1 MELEGLIR
9 LHKVL
14 YIKNLNGKVPETVMT
29 GDTADISTIES
40 NGWYDWMKFY
50 DLVGNSFL
58 EDKYYLRHY
67 LGQAIDIGPALT
79 VKILKMN

>member
-1 MELEGLIR
+1 
-9 LHKVL
+9 
-14 YIKNLNGKVPETVMT
+14 MT
-29 GDTADISTIES
+29 EDTADISTIES

-58 EDKYYLRHY
+58 EDKYYLGHY